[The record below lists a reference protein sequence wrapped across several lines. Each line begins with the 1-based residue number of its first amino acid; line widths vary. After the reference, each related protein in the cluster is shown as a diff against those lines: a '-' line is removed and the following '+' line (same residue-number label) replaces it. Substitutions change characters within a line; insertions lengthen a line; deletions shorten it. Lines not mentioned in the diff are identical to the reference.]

1 MSTSEISNI
10 STQVSQIPKVSQVLV
25 DAIFL
30 PESITMATCNE
41 VAISLRK
48 QIAGVAGNGPVAL
61 DAASLKHFD
70 SSFWSLYATL
80 RRDTGRLVM
89 LNNLPAKLQSL
100 GTVYG
105 IWGHDKAHQ

>member
-10 STQVSQIPKVSQVLV
+10 STQVSQIPKVLA

-48 QIAGVAGNGPVAL
+48 QIADVAGNGPVAL